1 MSLVT
6 SHPITNSKWVTIN
19 SFSSTLSHCI
29 SFQGY
34 VSDHAH
40 FSALPSHHMGKSVWV
55 RMSFFMARQSHL
67 SPHGPQEVSNNDT
80 FFVSLLITWDSIT
93 ITHSKWVT
101 VLFFPVEGSLIIYYP
116 WPIVCQWHFFQAIS
130 NFITSHCMTNRKWV
144 TLPLFTCILFHVKWQ
159 YVCDSTLSSAH
170 YILLCATACKW
181 HCPIFLCDTLI
192 RSHSMT
198 NSEWVAMPF
207 VSVRKSHHI

>member
-1 MSLVT
+1 MWVTMPTFLPCHLITWAKVCELGCHFLWQDSLI
-6 SHPITNSKWVTIN
+6 SHPMVLRKWVTMI
-19 SFSSTLSHCI
+19 L
-29 SFQGY
+29 
-34 VSDHAH
+34 
-40 FSALPSHHMGKSVWV
+40 
-55 RMSFFMARQSHL
+55 
-67 SPHGPQEVSNNDT
+67 

-93 ITHSKWVT
+93 HSKWVT
-101 VLFFPVEGSLIIYYP
+101 VLFFPEGSLIIYYP
-116 WPIVCQWHFFQAIS
+116 WPIVCQWHFCQAIS

-159 YVCDSTLSSAH
+159 YVCDTTLSSAH